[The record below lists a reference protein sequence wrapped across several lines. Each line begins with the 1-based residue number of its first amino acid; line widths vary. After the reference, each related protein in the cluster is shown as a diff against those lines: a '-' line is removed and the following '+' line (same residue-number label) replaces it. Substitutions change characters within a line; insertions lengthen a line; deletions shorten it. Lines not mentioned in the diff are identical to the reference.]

1 MDYFTVFFKTLSP
14 SFLGVPAHL
23 PKLEALLAKYKDNN
37 SKTYFCKVLKEEID
51 KLKEVLAVRAA
62 VKK

>member
-1 MDYFTVFFKTLSP
+1 MIDSVDRT
-14 SFLGVPAHL
+14 
-23 PKLEALLAKYKDNN
+23 KLEALLAKYKDNN
-37 SKTYFCKVLKEEID
+37 SKTYFCKVLKEEIY